1 MNPTDSPPTE
11 AFWREDS
18 FSFIKPEE
26 FEALGISPADIPPG
40 TFAAHKH
47 PSILPSRFGGNAYG
61 FGFFEIYGR
70 LDPKDIKLLQSIS
83 SENPDHIKEY
93 YREINR
99 IYKKIGLLIRFSSL
113 GKPYYL
119 IPDHLVSSSLSY
131 IRNKADE
138 ISKVIGFHRK
148 KYLKESHRIG
158 LLTHA
163 DDLIMNDLSIR
174 FKEHQFIIIDSLE
187 KLRTINETL
196 DLVILTRDIYEIILM
211 ETFSPRLH
219 EKPSKKQLEKYALY
233 MLGKVYR
240 VLKPDGELFIM
251 ANSYVSKTNQTVKI
265 TFKTVHEEKNFILF
279 SHIFKTRKKYQ
290 VKGKPQQVNIF
301 DFQKYLGGLYVE
313 QEVLARL
320 LGDRDFESM
329 SLKEI
334 NRLPYLNFPLDVE
347 LAYDQ
352 ERVWTKVLS
361 VYFSKIFL
369 KPMIPDSVKAE
380 WRERFSVSGFSP
392 HYILIYMGQKKP
404 LENTLGELKRDIME
418 SRLSGCPLPLLADY
432 RDSFDFLIRTLNVL
446 KKIKSGSYTG
456 LPEIFIERLK
466 QPLENKKMRYT
477 GLNAVLRLMS
487 EINHLERIKSYLN
500 PDMIEGTKTKVL
512 KNLEILPFF
521 GFGYEELKE
530 IFLIIVG
537 HTAMGRILSGKM
549 NEKAL
554 KPVSDLARTYDQQQ
568 ALNLLRY
575 CRLMSMAE
583 TVASRKTD
591 LNQEQLAELFDLYE
605 TMVRVLSNREMDWD
619 RLLDEKISSMGGI
632 HNKIIRKILNMMNHF
647 QFLDNWSELP
657 HKGGMEKESL
667 ADFDDKKLVKI
678 ENIIKLVKIIE
689 EFEERHLKKD
699 PLHLPIFY
707 RKFLNLEFHGTGH
720 IFERMDSRLAFIL
733 LWITVNVA
741 RGEVINFNPILADV
755 EPSEIDRHVK
765 KVEEEAKAINTNYLD
780 LGTLKQLSDHLYE
793 HHTSFIIGT
802 GFRLKVNQKTHA
814 VDITFIDMDE
824 NIEKLDN
831 LTTKFIGSKISEIPV
846 KELEERETLFA
857 NLEGFY
863 QSHLRLMSLDDSGLK
878 LPEREKEWF
887 KKAQNLRERL
897 KSNLIKVIFQPENVY
912 TDLDLLYRHSR
923 SILHFVLPEFMALQN
938 LKLLGRI
945 YLKSPLID
953 HILTSTRK
961 IQALVRQD
969 RESLQDIQFLHKL
982 AQQEFGP
989 MAAGIVGLNETQI
1002 ETLELLVRHL
1012 SDNKPLF
1019 DALIKSFIFRDL
1031 GLIPAFRKKYEDRIN
1046 PTDHAQAG
1054 ALFLEKEKIPL
1065 RYNMDKKARN
1075 YLICLIK
1082 HHDIFHHIIRGEFS
1096 LHAIKEIIDYRDK
1109 NLFDAF
1115 LVNSFIIL
1123 SAMRE
1128 DLVLEDLATKLFQ
1141 IRTLSHRIIEG
1152 KTTLEDHLKGIY
1164 AHRGQLF
1171 YALGEYRLKGP
1182 QEKMS
1187 PAKYLESWKGD
1198 ESEKEHYIQAGKM
1211 IYAMERIFKLRGM
1224 KYVEFPDLANLIVKV
1239 PLKYI
1244 YKKKNYYGIGYATFE
1259 KELFETLRIYN
1270 NLQRL
1275 PEIVRHFILQHLS
1288 TDEVRIFGFENVSAY
1303 LNYENM
1309 IKLLL
1314 IALLGSQRFKRTHRP
1329 IGLDFLGMA
1338 EKIEKRYEAVNDLLN
1353 NLSVEK
1359 IWGNKYQLNHFFK
1372 ARTGLFLKKDEHH
1385 RVLSIDFMDR
1395 INISQKISYMETITD
1410 VEQLKNYFHYSLR
1423 SLRKSPFYTDDYEL
1437 KLEMA
1442 FDNRLREITDLILD
1456 QTKKQ
1461 MDLLKDLRDI
1471 NKLVTDLMER
1481 SLDIGFTDDQK
1492 HRLNDLRELREDD
1505 LKRKR
1510 LTEIDGLLETIN
1522 DIHELKDY
1530 WESIKGYLLNNRP
1543 FLGKEFE
1550 NLIAK
1555 KFDAAMAGIED
1566 I

>member
-1 MNPTDSPPTE
+1 MSPTDSPPTE
-11 AFWREDS
+11 SFWREDS

-26 FEALGISPADIPPG
+26 FEALGINPADIPPG

-47 PSILPSRFGGNAYG
+47 PSKLPSRFGGNAYG
-61 FGFFEIYGR
+61 FGFFEVYDR
-70 LDPKDIKLLQSIS
+70 LDPEDIKLLQSIS
-83 SENPDHIKEY
+83 SENPDHIKQY

-99 IYKKIGLLIRFSSL
+99 IYKKIGLLIRFSSI
-113 GKPYYL
+113 GKSYYL
-119 IPDHLVSSSLSY
+119 IPVHLISSSLSY

-138 ISKVIGFHRK
+138 ISKVIDFHRR

-187 KLRTINETL
+187 KLRAINETL

-211 ETFSPRLH
+211 ETFSPGLH

-233 MLGKVYR
+233 MLGKVYG

-251 ANSYVSKTNQTVKI
+251 ANSYASKTNQNVKL

-290 VKGKPQQVNIF
+290 IKCKPQQVNIF
-301 DFQKYLGGLYVE
+301 DFQKYLNGLYVE
-313 QEVLARL
+313 QEVLDRL
-320 LGDRDFESM
+320 LGDQNLESM
-329 SLKEI
+329 TLKEI
-334 NRLPYLNFPLDVE
+334 NQLTYLNFPLDVG

-352 ERVWTKVLS
+352 EKVWTKALS
-361 VYFSKIFL
+361 IYFNKIFL

-380 WRERFSVSGFSP
+380 WEKRFSVSGYSP
-392 HYILIYMGQKKP
+392 DHMLIYLGQKKP
-404 LENTLGELKRDIME
+404 LENTLAVLKRDIMK

-466 QPLENKKMRYT
+466 QPLENKRRRYT
-477 GLNAVLRLMS
+477 GLNYVLKLMS
-487 EINHLERIKSYLN
+487 EINLLERIKSYLN
-500 PDMIEGTKTKVL
+500 PDMIEGNKTEVL

-521 GFGYEELKE
+521 GFPYDELKE

-554 KPVSDLARTYDQQQ
+554 KPVSDLARTYDPQQ

-583 TVASRKTD
+583 TAASRKTD

-605 TMVRVLSNREMDWD
+605 TMVRVVSNRETDWD
-619 RLLDEKISSMGGI
+619 RLLDEKISFMGGI

-647 QFLDNWSELP
+647 QFLDNWPELS
-657 HKGGMEKESL
+657 HKGEMEKESL
-667 ADFDDKKLVKI
+667 ADFDDKKLASI

-689 EFEERHLKKD
+689 QFEESYLKED

-707 RKFLNLEFHGTGH
+707 RKFLNMEFHGTGH
-720 IFERMDSRLAFIL
+720 IFERIDGQLAFIL

-755 EPSEIDRHVK
+755 GPSEIDGHVK

-780 LGTLKQLSDHLYE
+780 LRTLKQLSEQIYK

-802 GFRLKVNQKTHA
+802 GFQLRVNHKTQA
-814 VDITFIDMDE
+814 VDITYIDMDE

-831 LTTKFIGSKISEIPV
+831 LTNKFIGSKISEIPV
-846 KELEERETLFA
+846 KELEELETLFA
-857 NLEGFY
+857 NLEDFY
-863 QSHLRLMSLDDSGLK
+863 QSHLRLMSHDDSDLK
-878 LPEREKEWF
+878 LPEREKKWF
-887 KKAQNLRERL
+887 KKSQNLREYL
-897 KSNLIKVIFQPENVY
+897 KSNLIKVIFQPENIY

-923 SILHFVLPEFMALQN
+923 SILRFVLPEFMAIQN
-938 LKLLGRI
+938 LKLQGDI
-945 YLKSPLID
+945 DLKAPLID
-953 HILTSTRK
+953 HILTSARK
-961 IQALVRQD
+961 IQALIRRD
-969 RESLQDIQFLHKL
+969 RESFQDIQALHKL
-982 AQQEFGP
+982 AQREFGP
-989 MAAGIVGLNETQI
+989 MVAGIVGLNESQI
-1002 ETLELLVRHL
+1002 EALELLVQHL

-1019 DALIKSFIFRDL
+1019 DALIKSLIFRDL
-1031 GLIPAFRKKYEDRIN
+1031 GLIPAFREKYKDLIN
-1046 PTDHAQAG
+1046 PADHAQAG

-1065 RYNMDKKARN
+1065 RYNMDKKAHN
-1075 YLICLIK
+1075 YSIYLIK
-1082 HHDIFHHIIRGEFS
+1082 HHNIFHHIIRGEFS
-1096 LHAIKEIIDYRDK
+1096 LYAIKEIINFRDK

-1115 LVNSFIIL
+1115 FVSSFIML

-1128 DLVLEDLATKLFQ
+1128 DLILEDLASQLFR
-1141 IRTLSHRIIEG
+1141 IRILCHRIIER
-1152 KTTLEDHLKGIY
+1152 KTTLEDHLKEIY

-1171 YALGEYRLKGP
+1171 YALKEYRLKGLP
-1182 QEKMS
+1182 EKMS

-1198 ESEKEHYIQAGKM
+1198 ESEKEHYTQAGKM
-1211 IYAMERIFKLRGM
+1211 IYAMERVFKLRGIR
-1224 KYVEFPDLANLIVKV
+1224 YVEFLDLANLIVKV

-1270 NLQRL
+1270 GLQRL
-1275 PEIVRHFILQHLS
+1275 PETVRHFILQRLS
-1288 TDEVRIFGFENVSAY
+1288 TDEIRIFGFENVSGY

-1314 IALLGSQRFKRTHRP
+1314 IALLGSQRFKQNHRP
-1329 IGLDFLGMA
+1329 VCLDFLAMA

-1353 NLSVEK
+1353 NISVEK
-1359 IWGNKYQLNHFFK
+1359 IWENKYQLNHFFK
-1372 ARTGLFLKKDEHH
+1372 AKTGLLLKKNEYQ

-1395 INISQKISYMETITD
+1395 INVSQKISYMKTITD

-1437 KLEMA
+1437 KLERV

-1461 MDLLKDLRDI
+1461 MELLKDLRDTH
-1471 NKLVTDLMER
+1471 KLVTDLMDR
-1481 SLDIGFTDDQK
+1481 SLEIGFTDDQM
-1492 HRLNDLRELREDD
+1492 HSLNDLHELRKDD
-1505 LKRKR
+1505 LKREK
-1510 LTEIDGLLETIN
+1510 LAEIDGLLETIN

-1530 WESIKGYLLNNRP
+1530 WGSIKGYLLNNRP

-1555 KFDAAMAGIED
+1555 KFDEAMAD
-1566 I
+1566 IKDI